1 MSRNKYPEETESL
14 ILDVA
19 QRLFIEK
26 GYERTTIQDI
36 IDNLGGLT
44 KGAVYH
50 HFKSKE
56 DILSAVSN
64 RLFASNTLSARWRQI
79 KESGTMSG
87 AEKIKRMLAAALT
100 DGQEAEFRKMGV
112 HFQNIPQMLSE
123 LLLRSVNDI
132 AANDFLP
139 VIEEGIEDGSIIT
152 DYPRQ
157 MAEIIALMANIWINP
172 LVFPVS
178 EKELRMKF
186 DAACCMTKTM
196 GIDISDIYPALDSM
210 RKEIS
215 D

>member
-139 VIEEGIEDGSIIT
+139 VMEEGMEDGSIIT

-178 EKELRMKF
+178 EKELSMKF